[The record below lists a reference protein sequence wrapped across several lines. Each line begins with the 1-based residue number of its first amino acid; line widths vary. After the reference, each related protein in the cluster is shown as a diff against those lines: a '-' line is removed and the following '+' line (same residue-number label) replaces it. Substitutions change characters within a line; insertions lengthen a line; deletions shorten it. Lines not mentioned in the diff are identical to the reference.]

1 MLDKHKKKAIEIIKR
16 LPERK
21 VAKIIDFLEYIEQ
34 KEEEEVREDRAWL
47 DTGIKI
53 NIYGYKF
60 NDDKILKKDEYQS
73 KVVKLIYDLGVY
85 GLNEREIKNLLN
97 EFKVPKNYEKE
108 IDFNNLKQQ
117 MIQRAEKW
125 RQEEKENSKEK

>member
-53 NIYGYKF
+53 NIYGYKHSC
-60 NDDKILKKDEYQS
+60 N
-73 KVVKLIYDLGVY
+73 KVK
-85 GLNEREIKNLLN
+85 
-97 EFKVPKNYEKE
+97 
-108 IDFNNLKQQ
+108 
-117 MIQRAEKW
+117 
-125 RQEEKENSKEK
+125 